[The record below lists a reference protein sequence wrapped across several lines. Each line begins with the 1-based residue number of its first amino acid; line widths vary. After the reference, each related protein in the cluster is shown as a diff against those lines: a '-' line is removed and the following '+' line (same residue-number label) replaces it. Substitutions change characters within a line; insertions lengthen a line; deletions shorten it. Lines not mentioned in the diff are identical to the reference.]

1 MSDFSDEG
9 IKQAASATVAEGSDI
24 RERMHNLTLTA
35 IQQRRMEAS
44 EVKNMVQALTE
55 GISLGLDKRAHD
67 SKQALAQAFSGLD
80 AALMKSAEATHL
92 ALQQLTERSSDFSEQ
107 DLKTALDNLKEVE
120 RDFLSTVSEVA
131 NKTSGHIKAEFDEL
145 LTHTRRTGT
154 DTGRQ
159 VADTI
164 NEFSQKIQ
172 LVAQDSKSAGTE
184 AAHKLSTRFTQL
196 AAGILE
202 GAAQALRDKK

>member
-9 IKQAASATVAEGSDI
+9 IKQAASATVAEGHDI
-24 RERMHNLTLTA
+24 RERMRDLTLAA
-35 IQQRRMEAS
+35 IKQRRMEAS
-44 EVKNMVQALTE
+44 EVKNVVMALTE
-55 GISLGLDKRAHD
+55 GITLGLDKRAHD
-67 SKQALAQAFSGLD
+67 SRQALSQAFAGLD

-92 ALQQLTERSSDFSEQ
+92 ALRQLTEHSSDFSKQ
-107 DLKTALDNLKEVE
+107 DLKAALDNLKKVE
-120 RDFLSTVSEVA
+120 QDFLSTVGEV
-131 NKTSGHIKAEFDEL
+131 SGKSSAHIRTEIDEL
-145 LTHTRRTGT
+145 LTHARRTGT

-159 VADTI
+159 VSATL
-164 NEFSQKIQ
+164 EAFSQQIHGVVHDTQ
-172 LVAQDSKSAGTE
+172 AAGSG

>member
-9 IKQAASATVAEGSDI
+9 IKQAASAAVSEGHDI
-24 RERMHNLTLTA
+24 RERMRDLTLAA
-35 IQQRRMEAS
+35 IKQRRMEAS

-55 GISLGLDKRAHD
+55 GITLGLDKRAHD
-67 SKQALAQAFSGLD
+67 SRQALTQALAGLD

-92 ALQQLTERSSDFSEQ
+92 ALQQLTEHSNDFTKQE
-107 DLKTALDNLKEVE
+107 LKAALDNLTKVEQDFLTTVKEVG
-120 RDFLSTVSEVA
+120 SKSSA
-131 NKTSGHIKAEFDEL
+131 HIKAEFDDL

-159 VADTI
+159 VSATLAA
-164 NEFSQKIQ
+164 FSQQIHG
-172 LVAQDSKSAGTE
+172 VAHETKSAGSG

-202 GAAQALRDKK
+202 GLAQSLREKK